1 MGQFVILMRDH
12 SSALKAMADNVDAMQ
27 GIVAGLERWEAKVIA
42 SYRLIGE
49 WDQCY
54 IIDAPNNF
62 LAYRATLAQEWSV
75 TKDTIILP
83 AVDMPLFERLI
94 KQEIRTAG
102 PHKWQIQWWAR
113 LARFALYDYNY
124 GRYSRRFFTEHK
136 TYGKENLSELKTPCI
151 VVCNHASH
159 YDQYCLMKALPYG
172 LRTNLYIGAA
182 ADRWFLR
189 GRKEITMQPWYVSLA
204 LGTYPI
210 QRGGGSRTLDYPKW
224 LLSQGANLMLF
235 PEGTRARGKK
245 MSRFKHGVSIL
256 AKEMGV
262 PVLPVYLEG
271 LQKIRPPGTRES
283 TPGPVGAHILKPIS
297 FDEDTTVP
305 EATDQI
311 YQAMLAKHKEL
322 GGE

>member
-27 GIVAGLERWEAKVIA
+27 GIITGLERWEAKVVA

-113 LARFALYDYNY
+113 WVISPLRLQ
-124 GRYSRRFFTEHK
+124 RSVPK
-136 TYGKENLSELKTPCI
+136 QWS
-151 VVCNHASH
+151 HA
-159 YDQYCLMKALPYG
+159 Y
-172 LRTNLYIGAA
+172 
-182 ADRWFLR
+182 
-189 GRKEITMQPWYVSLA
+189 
-204 LGTYPI
+204 
-210 QRGGGSRTLDYPKW
+210 
-224 LLSQGANLMLF
+224 LL
-235 PEGTRARGKK
+235 
-245 MSRFKHGVSIL
+245 I
-256 AKEMGV
+256 
-262 PVLPVYLEG
+262 
-271 LQKIRPPGTRES
+271 
-283 TPGPVGAHILKPIS
+283 
-297 FDEDTTVP
+297 
-305 EATDQI
+305 
-311 YQAMLAKHKEL
+311 
-322 GGE
+322 

>member
-12 SSALKAMADNVDAMQ
+12 SSALRAMHDNVNAMK
-27 GIVAGLERWEAKVIA
+27 GVISGLERWEAKVVA
-42 SYRLIGE
+42 SYRMLGE

-54 IIDAPNNF
+54 IVDAPNNF

-75 TKDTIILP
+75 TKDTVILP

-94 KQEIRTAG
+94 SQEIRTAG
-102 PHKWQIQWWAR
+102 PHRWQVHWWAR
-113 LARFALYDYNY
+113 WVRFALYDYNY
-124 GRYSRRFFTEHK
+124 GRYARRFFTDHQ
-136 TYGKENLSELKTPCI
+136 THGKENLAELNTPCI

-159 YDQYCLMKALPYG
+159 YDQYCLMQALPWK

-245 MSRFKHGVSIL
+245 LSRFKHGVSIL
-256 AKEMGV
+256 AKEAGV

-271 LQKIRPPGTRES
+271 LQKIRPPGQRES
-283 TPGPVGAHILKPIS
+283 TPGPVAAHILPPLN
-297 FDEDTTVP
+297 FAEDTTVP
-305 EATDQI
+305 EASDQI
-311 YQAMLAKHKEL
+311 YAAMLAKHQAL